1 MNLCDTNLSPAC
13 QQRLKESLFDDE
25 QLLWVGQP
33 VPEPWASPAGFF
45 VFFGAVWVS
54 ALLYGICR
62 GGSPAMAFALIPFT
76 GMLFAPLFINK
87 WMQRR
92 TIYALTN
99 QRARVLRYTALGYI
113 SLAYV
118 PVPDMV
124 KSREELPGGL
134 VNLVLGKNPYVAN
147 KRGGNL
153 KLVPEGFLRITAAD
167 AERVLPLIRQLES
180 TQLR

>member
-13 QQRLKESLFDDE
+13 QKRLKESLFDDE

-45 VFFGAVWVS
+45 VFFGVFWVS
-54 ALLYGICR
+54 ALLYVICR
-62 GGSPAMAFALIPFT
+62 GGIPAMIFALIPFI
-76 GMLFAPLFINK
+76 GMLFAPLFNK

-147 KRGGNL
+147 KCGGNL
-153 KLVPEGFLRITAAD
+153 KLVPEGFLNLSAEDAAVV
-167 AERVLPLIRQLES
+167 ESLIMQLEES
-180 TQLR
+180 QTK

>member
-1 MNLCDTNLSPAC
+1 MDLCDTNLSPAC
-13 QQRLKESLFDDE
+13 RQKLKESLFDDE

-45 VFFGAVWVS
+45 VVFGAFWVS

-62 GGSPAMAFALIPFT
+62 GGSPAMAFALIPFI
-76 GMLFAPLFINK
+76 GMLLAPLFNK

-92 TIYALTN
+92 TVYAVTN

-113 SLAYV
+113 SLSYV

-124 KSREELPGGL
+124 KSRDELPGGL

-153 KLVPEGFLRITAAD
+153 ELAPEGFLRLSAAD
-167 AERVLPLIRQLES
+167 AKQVLPLIRQLES
-180 TQLR
+180 TQPR

>member
-1 MNLCDTNLSPAC
+1 MNLCDTNLSPAS

-76 GMLFAPLFINK
+76 GMLFAPLFNK

-153 KLVPEGFLRITAAD
+153 KLVPEGFLNLSAEDAAVV
-167 AERVLPLIRQLES
+167 ESLIMQLEES
-180 TQLR
+180 QTK

>member
-1 MNLCDTNLSPAC
+1 MNLCDTKLSLAC
-13 QQRLKESLFDDE
+13 RQRLKESLFDDE

-54 ALLYGICR
+54 ALLYGICH

-76 GMLFAPLFINK
+76 GMLFAPLFNK

-124 KSREELPGGL
+124 KSHDELSGGL
-134 VNLVLGKNPYVAN
+134 VNLVLGKNPYIAN

-167 AERVLPLIRQLES
+167 AEQVLPLILQLES
-180 TQLR
+180 TQPR

>member
-1 MNLCDTNLSPAC
+1 
-13 QQRLKESLFDDE
+13 
-25 QLLWVGQP
+25 
-33 VPEPWASPAGFF
+33 
-45 VFFGAVWVS
+45 
-54 ALLYGICR
+54 
-62 GGSPAMAFALIPFT
+62 MAFALIPFT

-99 QRARVLRYTALGYI
+99 QRARVLRYTVLGYI

-153 KLVPEGFLRITAAD
+153 ELVPEGFLRITAAD

>member
-1 MNLCDTNLSPAC
+1 MNLCDTSLSPSC
-13 QQRLKESLFDDE
+13 RQRLKESLFDDE

-45 VFFGAVWVS
+45 VLFGAFWVS
-54 ALLYGICR
+54 ALLYGLCR

-76 GMLFAPLFINK
+76 GMLFAPLINK
-87 WMQRR
+87 RMQLR
-92 TIYALTN
+92 TVYAVTN

-113 SLAYV
+113 SLSFV
-118 PVPDMV
+118 PVPGMI
-124 KSREELPGGL
+124 KSREELSGGL

-167 AERVLPLIRQLES
+167 AEKVLPLIRQLES
-180 TQLR
+180 SIIQ

>member
-45 VFFGAVWVS
+45 VSFGAFWVS

-76 GMLFAPLFINK
+76 GMLFAPLFNK

-113 SLAYV
+113 SLSFV
-118 PVPDMV
+118 PVPGMI

-134 VNLVLGKNPYVAN
+134 VNLVLGKNPFAAC
-147 KRGGNL
+147 KRGGHME
-153 KLVPEGFLRITAAD
+153 LVPEGFLRITAAD
-167 AERVLPLIRQLES
+167 AAVVESLIMQLEES
-180 TQLR
+180 QTK